1 MLKMVVRKFDFMFL
15 IIFLF
20 GITIGIQFKAGYSE
34 QYELSFVDREI
45 VSQINQMIKENAE
58 ISRQLK
64 HANKKVKGFEN
75 SSRESRE
82 IKQVREQV
90 EELKLAL
97 GYSQVSGEGV
107 MVKIDI
113 QEDMNLGLLMEE
125 KKWFLSILN
134 DVKYYGGESIS
145 INGQRVGPY
154 SEVVLAGNHIN
165 VNSIPIV
172 QPYEISIIGDRTKL
186 LKYFNETS
194 ILIDDMKYR
203 HGMDIDVRAYENI
216 TVPKLEVEKKLKYV
230 RR

>member
-1 MLKMVVRKFDFMFL
+1 MLKMIVRKFDVMFL

-20 GITIGIQFKAGYSE
+20 GITIGIQLKAGYSE

-45 VSQINQMIKENAE
+45 VSQINQMMKENAE

-64 HANKKVKGFEN
+64 HANKKVKEFEN
-75 SSRESRE
+75 SSKESQE

-97 GYSQVSGEGV
+97 GYSKVSGEGV
-107 MVKIDI
+107 IVKIDI

-134 DVKYYGGESIS
+134 DIKYYGGESVS

-172 QPYEISIIGDRTKL
+172 QPYEISIIGDSKRI

-194 ILIDDMKYR
+194 ILIEDMKYR
-203 HGMDIDVRAYENI
+203 HGIDIDVKAYENI
-216 TVPKLEVEKKLKYV
+216 IVPRLEVEKKLKYV